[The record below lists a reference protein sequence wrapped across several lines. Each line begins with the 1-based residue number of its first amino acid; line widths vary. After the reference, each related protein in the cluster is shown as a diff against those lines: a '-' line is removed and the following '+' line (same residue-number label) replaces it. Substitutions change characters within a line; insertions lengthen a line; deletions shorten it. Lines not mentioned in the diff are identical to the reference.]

1 MQMKDLMMT
10 QAALLKRLP
19 LLSNSVAA
27 TLCALSAISALSL
40 LILSSQAMAQT
51 AATPAAPA
59 ASAQAMPAASAAA
72 TSESAAPA
80 KSAASDKSDK
90 PAATEAPARA
100 ASAAA
105 STTPR
110 STAPVFKNDIYG
122 VEVMGAHIS
131 GSGYVI
137 DVRYRVLDAAKAAP
151 MLDRKVRPV
160 LINEG
165 NGERFYVPQPP
176 IIGSLRQTARNNN
189 VVVGKV
195 YFMLFANPDKRIKN
209 GDKLSLLVGDQ
220 KFGVLEIG
228 K

>member
-1 MQMKDLMMT
+1 MT
-10 QAALLKRLP
+10 QPLLLKQPARLSKA
-19 LLSNSVAA
+19 LA
-27 TLCALSAISALSL
+27 TLGALAALSALALLSTSSEVSA
-40 LILSSQAMAQT
+40 QAVAT
-51 AATPAAPA
+51 PSTPAASTP
-59 ASAQAMPAASAAA
+59 AMPAASAPASA
-72 TSESAAPA
+72 ETAAPA
-80 KSAASDKSDK
+80 KSAASDK
-90 PAATEAPARA
+90 PAAAQAPART
-100 ASAAA
+100 ASASISSPPSAV
-105 STTPR
+105 PL
-110 STAPVFKNDIYG
+110 FKNDVYG

-137 DVRYRVLDAAKAAP
+137 DVRYRVVDAAKAAP

-176 IIGSLRQTARNNN
+176 IIGSLRQTSRNNN
-189 VVVGKV
+189 VIVGKV

>member
-1 MQMKDLMMT
+1 MKDLMMT
-10 QAALLKRLP
+10 HPLLLKQPARLSKALATLGALAALGALT
-19 LLSNSVAA
+19 LLSMSSEV
-27 TLCALSAISALSL
+27 SA
-40 LILSSQAMAQT
+40 QAV
-51 AATPAAPA
+51 ATPSTPA
-59 ASAQAMPAASAAA
+59 ASAPAMPAVSAPASAE
-72 TSESAAPA
+72 TAAPA
-80 KSAASDKSDK
+80 KSAASDK
-90 PAATEAPARA
+90 PAAAQAPARA
-100 ASAAA
+100 ASA
-105 STTPR
+105 STSSPH
-110 STAPVFKNDIYG
+110 SAVPLFKNDVYG

-176 IIGSLRQTARNNN
+176 IIGSLRQTSRNNN
-189 VVVGKV
+189 VIVGKV

>member
-1 MQMKDLMMT
+1 MKDLMMT
-10 QAALLKRLP
+10 HQLLLKQPARLSKALATLGALAALGALTLLSMSSEVSAQAAAP
-19 LLSNSVAA
+19 
-27 TLCALSAISALSL
+27 
-40 LILSSQAMAQT
+40 
-51 AATPAAPA
+51 ATPAATAPAMPAVSAA
-59 ASAQAMPAASAAA
+59 ASA
-72 TSESAAPA
+72 EIAAPA
-80 KSAASDKSDK
+80 KSAASDK
-90 PAATEAPARA
+90 PAAAQAPARA
-100 ASAAA
+100 ASA
-105 STTPR
+105 STSSPH
-110 STAPVFKNDIYG
+110 SAVPLFKNDVYG

-137 DVRYRVLDAAKAAP
+137 DVRYRVVDAVKAAP

-176 IIGSLRQTARNNN
+176 IIGSLRQTSRNNN
-189 VVVGKV
+189 VIVGKV